1 MSKIVKDLFGGSEC
15 SDSSKKVYSSYLR
28 KLNGGVVPTKL
39 DYLKDTEKI
48 IEKIEAIENPN
59 TKRSA
64 YISVVTALKNKKP
77 YKKYYDIYHAKMMG
91 VNAVL
96 NKESFK
102 TDKTKERQENVK
114 MEDVLSRQK
123 ELSSVMG
130 ELQKKRK
137 ITDEQYERLHDLVV
151 ASLYT
156 LISPRRSLDF
166 SAMVVGEPT
175 ENKDLNYY
183 HNGKFY
189 FNNYKTKGVYK
200 QQIVDVPQELQDILK
215 MWIKFKKGEDK
226 HLLLRLTT
234 NEPYTAHDITQLLK
248 KCFKNKDI
256 GVSVLR
262 NVYLTDK
269 YSDVSKEMKKD
280 AEDMGTS
287 MSVALGTY
295 IKKD

>member
-28 KLNGGVVPTKL
+28 KLNDGVVPTKL

-64 YISVVTALKNKKP
+64 YISIVTALKNKKP

-91 VNAVL
+91 VNAIL

-114 MEDVLSRQK
+114 MEDVLTRQK
-123 ELSSVMG
+123 ELSSVMT

-156 LISPRRSLDF
+156 LLPPRRSLDF
-166 SAMVVGEPT
+166 SAMVVGEST
-175 ENKDLNYY
+175 ENKELNYY

-189 FNNYKTKGVYK
+189 FNNFKTKKTGT
-200 QQIVDVPQELQDILK
+200 QIVDVPQELQDILK

-234 NEPYTAHDITQLLK
+234 NEPYTAHDMTQLLK
-248 KCFKNKDI
+248 KSFNNKDI
-256 GVSVLR
+256 GISVLR
-262 NVYLTDK
+262 NVYLSTNFGDIIK
-269 YSDVSKEMKKD
+269 DLKKD

-287 MSVALGTY
+287 MGTALGTY

>member
-1 MSKIVKDLFGGSEC
+1 MSKTTKDLFGGSEC

-28 KLNGGVVPTKL
+28 KLNGGIVPTKL

-77 YKKYYDIYHAKMMG
+77 YKKYYDIYHAKMMS

-114 MEDVLSRQK
+114 MEDVLARQK

-156 LISPRRSLDF
+156 LLPPRRSLDF
-166 SAMVVGEPT
+166 SEMVVGEPT
-175 ENKDLNYY
+175 ENKELNYY

-189 FNNYKTKGVYK
+189 FNNFKTKKTGT
-200 QQIVDVPQELQDILK
+200 QIVDVPQELQDILK

-226 HLLLRLTT
+226 HLLLRITT
-234 NEPYTAHDITQLLK
+234 NEPYTAHDMTQLLK

-262 NVYLTDK
+262 NVYLSTNFGDIIK
-269 YSDVSKEMKKD
+269 DLKKD

-287 MSVALGTY
+287 MGTALGTY